1 MSDFTEANEEWILK
15 FESGKNWIP
24 KLPSRHTKRIFIRA
38 LQKYCQAVKQ
48 NPDEL
53 INLKIEGLKAV
64 ATEKEFG
71 AERQL
76 ETYLRNSGMTDS
88 VKAESKNAII
98 SFYKHNWRNLNPN
111 VASDI
116 EPPEAKKR
124 TPTIEDIQALDANM
138 TTSRDKALVWFFPS
152 TAVRIETL
160 TKLTKRDLKPTGDSE
175 VPYYMEIESARLK
188 GSGIGK
194 YKGIK
199 QITFVHKLAW
209 QRLED
214 YFAEAKRKGYNLTDS
229 SPLFIAYK
237 GHFSKEEKKLAVK
250 PKRIRVMTQGAINQV
265 YDNGSL
271 SAWKDL
277 EQKRFSP
284 HDFRDFLESSL
295 ESAGI
300 DKNLRDPMM
309 AHKVR
314 GVDKHY
320 SSHEILEMKD
330 KYKTALPYL
339 LPQSV
344 EKLKAEADKVKEEN
358 EKRIKFLE
366 QRLLD
371 NGLSIN
377 KMLTDFNQ
385 LKATFEELQK
395 LKEEEERNKPEK
407 KKVWD

>member
-1 MSDFTEANEEWILK
+1 
-15 FESGKNWIP
+15 
-24 KLPSRHTKRIFIRA
+24 
-38 LQKYCQAVKQ
+38 
-48 NPDEL
+48 
-53 INLKIEGLKAV
+53 
-64 ATEKEFG
+64 
-71 AERQL
+71 
-76 ETYLRNSGMTDS
+76 
-88 VKAESKNAII
+88 
-98 SFYKHNWRNLNPN
+98 
-111 VASDI
+111 
-116 EPPEAKKR
+116 
-124 TPTIEDIQALDANM
+124 M